1 MPDVTTLSPVAV
13 LVTVFVLSVL
23 ETSVVVGLVLPGE
36 VLIAACIGVLDLDW
50 WPVTITVAAA
60 GCLFGQ
66 TAGYG
71 LGRAMGPALQ
81 HSWIGRKTGQER
93 LAQAEQLA
101 RETGPLLLISAR
113 FVAVVHTLAPV
124 LAGTLRMPVR
134 RFLWCAAL
142 SSTIWAV
149 VWTAIGT
156 ALGQAGRYI
165 DPGLV
170 TTVFAVVGVGIATL
184 VFSRVLRA
192 TRRQA
197 AGEKGDDGDGAADG
211 PPAALAPRSRHS
223 PYLRG
228 L

>member
-1 MPDVTTLSPVAV
+1 MPDVTTLSPVAI
-13 LVTVFVLSVL
+13 LVTVFVLAVL

-36 VLIAACIGVLDLDW
+36 ILVAACVGVLDLGW
-50 WPVTITVAAA
+50 WPVTVTVAAV
-60 GCLFGQ
+60 GCLIGQ

-81 HSWIGRKTGQER
+81 HSWIGRKTGPDR
-93 LAQAEQLA
+93 LAQAERLA
-101 RETGPLLLISAR
+101 RETGPLLLITAR

-156 ALGQAGRYI
+156 ALGQASRFV

-170 TTVFAVVGVGIATL
+170 TTVFAVVGVVIATV
-184 VFSRVLRA
+184 VFGRVLR
-192 TRRQA
+192 TSRRCVDSDEA
-197 AGEKGDDGDGAADG
+197 ADEDG
-211 PPAALAPRSRHS
+211 PPSRLAVPAQSEQPCRV
-223 PYLRG
+223 
-228 L
+228 